1 MKPIEQSAIQ
11 KAVSD
16 GLSAASDL
24 LCEMIRFPSTSGQE
38 HELMLYLEDFF
49 QKSGLEVE
57 RAAMNDRL
65 KGDPAYSSPVDGI
78 CYEGRFNLRLRRSG
92 TGGGRTLL
100 FNAHSDVVP
109 ASPGMEDA
117 FHPRVENGGVYGRG
131 ACDDK
136 GQIALLALTLSALDT
151 LDVKLPGE
159 IIAHI
164 VNEEENGGNGSLA
177 MMRSGENADA
187 CIVLEPTEGR
197 LLTSIRGAVWFR
209 LQFSGVAGH
218 SGSTGKT
225 SSALLK
231 ARDAIGILEK
241 YHDDLL
247 AASRGI
253 TFFDNYPNP
262 MPITFGRLQSGNW
275 PAAAPNSALL
285 EGVLGLLPNRTA
297 SEVCLEMNEALK
309 AGGLKEGD
317 DYRLTFMYRHD
328 CSVLDPKH
336 ELPQRLAA
344 AVENSGGEAR
354 MDAMTASCD
363 ACYYRNDLGIPT
375 LVFGA
380 GSLGVAHSVNE
391 HIQLDDISAAAEA
404 LVRFIV
410 DYNRET
416 E

>member
-1 MKPIEQSAIQ
+1 MTNIEQAAIR
-11 KAVSD
+11 KAVSE
-16 GLSAASDL
+16 GLPAARDL

-38 HELMLYLEDFF
+38 HDLMLFLEDYFR
-49 QKSGLEVE
+49 KAGLEVE
-57 RAAMNDRL
+57 RAFMKDTL
-65 KGDPAYSSPVDGI
+65 KDDPGYSSPVDGI
-78 CYEGRFNLRLRRSG
+78 QYEGRFNLRLQRTGSG
-92 TGGGRTLL
+92 DGRKIL

-109 ASPGMEDA
+109 ASPGMKDA
-117 FHPRVENGGVYGRG
+117 FTPRVENGGVYGRG

-136 GQIALLALTLSALDT
+136 GQIAVLALALSALDS
-151 LDVKLPGE
+151 LGVQLPGK

-177 MMRSGENADA
+177 MMRAGEKADA

-209 LQFSGVAGH
+209 LQFKGVAGH
-218 SGSTGKT
+218 SGTAGKT

-253 TFFDNYPNP
+253 TFFDDYPNP

-297 SEVCLEMNEALK
+297 DEVCREMNEVLQ

-317 DYRLTFMYRHD
+317 DYHLSFMYRHD
-328 CSVLDPKH
+328 CSVLDPQH

-344 AVENSGGEAR
+344 AVKESGKKPI

-363 ACYYRNDLGIPT
+363 ACYYRNELGIPT

-380 GSLGVAHSVNE
+380 GTLGVAHSINE
-391 HIQLDDISAAAEA
+391 HIQLDDIAATAEA
-404 LVRFIV
+404 LVRFII
-410 DYNRET
+410 DYN
-416 E
+416 